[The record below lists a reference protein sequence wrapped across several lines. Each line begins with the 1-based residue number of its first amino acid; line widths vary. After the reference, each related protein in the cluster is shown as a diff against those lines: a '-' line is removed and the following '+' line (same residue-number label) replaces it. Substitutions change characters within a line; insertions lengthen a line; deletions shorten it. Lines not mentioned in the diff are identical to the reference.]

1 MIDQRIAQPA
11 HPSTPEPGYVLR
23 GLGLFELHADEI
35 LACYQGGGRWLVPSG
50 SKATGLYEVRT
61 GTRPGRNRCECRG
74 WSAHHHCS
82 HLIAAE
88 RVARRSSICDGCGVR
103 RWWHDLVEVT
113 EDDGSLSWFPGD
125 RLCGGCLSAVGG
137 IS

>member
-1 MIDQRIAQPA
+1 MIDATIPKVQ
-11 HPSTPEPGYVLR
+11 HPSTPEPYVLR
-23 GLGLFELHADEI
+23 GLGLYEIHRDEI
-35 LACYQGGGRWLVPSG
+35 LQGYQGGGRWIVPSG
-50 SKATGLYEVRT
+50 TANGSYEVRV
-61 GTRPGRNRCECRG
+61 GTRPGHNCCECRG

-82 HLIAAE
+82 HRIAAE
-88 RVARRSSICDGCGVR
+88 RVARRSALCDGCGVR

-113 EDDGSLSWFPGD
+113 EDDASLSWFVGD